1 MEYSRPMELKKKKKS
16 ESVPYRTTDVW
27 ESWSLV
33 EMNTDY
39 LAFIFKV
46 VGPASDSR
54 LGFA

>member
-1 MEYSRPMELKKKKKS
+1 MEYSRPMELKKKKS